1 MDEPKEEVIIWGG
14 LIRKRLAWE
23 GSADEVI
30 TEDSCLLSRMGLFHL
45 DILRRGELGRGEGG
59 GRNFEEIIKG
69 GMTTSHDLW
78 S

>member
-1 MDEPKEEVIIWGG
+1 MMDEPKEEVIIWGG

-30 TEDSCLLSRMGLFHL
+30 TEDSCLLSRMGLLHL
-45 DILRRGELGRGEGG
+45 DILRGWGG
-59 GRNFEEIIKG
+59 GVG
-69 GMTTSHDLW
+69 GISRRSSDRGTSHDLV